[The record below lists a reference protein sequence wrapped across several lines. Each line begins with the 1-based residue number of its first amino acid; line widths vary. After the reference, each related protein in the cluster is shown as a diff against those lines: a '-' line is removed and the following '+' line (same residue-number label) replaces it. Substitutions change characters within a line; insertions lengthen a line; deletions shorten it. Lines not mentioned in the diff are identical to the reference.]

1 MIPLWPIG
9 LILLGFPLLELW
21 AAILVAR
28 EIGWWLLVWLIV
40 DVMAGIA
47 LIREER
53 FAAIGRVMGAMQQGR
68 DPARALLTS
77 GRLMLAGLLLIL
89 PGVISD
95 VFALILLLWPRARS
109 RKAPV
114 AANDEIIEGE
124 FRREDERPE
133 RLR

>member
-21 AAILVAR
+21 VGVLVAR
-28 EIGWWLLVWLIV
+28 EIGWWLLVWLLA
-40 DVMAGIA
+40 DVALGVA

-53 FAAIGRVMGAMQQGR
+53 FAVIGRVMGAMQQGQN
-68 DPARALLTS
+68 PARAMLTS

-89 PGVISD
+89 PGLISD
-95 VFALILLLWPRARS
+95 GFALILLLWPRAR
-109 RKAPV
+109 KVPV
-114 AANDEIIEGE
+114 AANDEVIEGE